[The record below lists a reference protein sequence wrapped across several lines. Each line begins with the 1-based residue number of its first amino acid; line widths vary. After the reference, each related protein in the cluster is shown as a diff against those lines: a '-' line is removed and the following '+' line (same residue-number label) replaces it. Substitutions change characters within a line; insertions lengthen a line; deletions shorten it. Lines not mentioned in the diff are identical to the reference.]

1 MILGFLCSFTL
12 IAASFTTCDPASVRI
27 AGYVEGEYV
36 RMGPIDTARID
47 RIDVRRGDRIEAG
60 TVVAT
65 LETEDAS
72 NVVLESEARL
82 VQAQAQFQ
90 NLRSG
95 KRPEEIAVIEASFAS
110 ARAQQREAERALD
123 RRQDLFN
130 RGVSTQ
136 ADLDQALTARDVAV
150 ARVREIASNLDV
162 ARLPARPDEIK
173 ASENQVAQ
181 ASAALAQAR
190 WRLSQ
195 RKLIAPAAGRIS
207 DVLRRVGE
215 LAGPSAPVLTMLPD
229 GAAKLMLYVP
239 EMQISGMTMG
249 MRLDVRCDGCAPG
262 LSATVTYVSPEPEFT
277 PPVIYSAQTRQKL
290 VYLVEARPDGGQ
302 TPALQ
307 PGQIVDVML
316 QGRR

>member
-1 MILGFLCSFTL
+1 MILGFLCSFGL
-12 IAASFTTCDPASVRI
+12 IAASFSACGGDTVRI

-36 RMGPIDTARID
+36 RLGPIDTARIE
-47 RIDVRRGDRIEAG
+47 RIDVRRGDRVEAG
-60 TVVAT
+60 KAVAA
-65 LETEDAS
+65 LETTDAE
-72 NVVLESEARL
+72 NAVRESEARL
-82 VQAQAQFQ
+82 VQAQAQLD

-95 KRPEEIAVIEASFAS
+95 KRPEEIAVIEANLAS
-110 ARAQQREAERALD
+110 AKAQQREAERALD
-123 RRQDLFN
+123 RRQDLLR

-136 ADLDQALTARDVAV
+136 ADFDQAETARDVA
-150 ARVREIASNLDV
+150 AASVRQNAANLDV

-173 ASENQVAQ
+173 ASENAVEQ
-181 ASAALAQAR
+181 AKAALAQAR

-195 RKLIAPAAGRIS
+195 RQLVAPSAGRIS

-215 LAGPSAPVLTMLPD
+215 LAGPSTPVLLMLPD

-239 EMQISGMTMG
+239 EVRISGVTTG
-249 MRLDVRCDGCAPG
+249 MKLDVRCDGCAPG

-290 VYLVEARPDGGQ
+290 VYLVEARPDGGLQ
-302 TPALQ
+302 SALQ

-316 QGRR
+316 RGQR

>member
-1 MILGFLCSFTL
+1 MILGFLCSFGL
-12 IAASFTTCDPASVRI
+12 IAASFSACGGDTVRI

-36 RMGPIDTARID
+36 RLGPIDTARIE
-47 RIDVRRGDRIEAG
+47 RIDVRRGDRVEAG
-60 TVVAT
+60 KAVAA
-65 LETEDAS
+65 LETTDAK
-72 NVVLESEARL
+72 NAVRESEARL
-82 VQAQAQFQ
+82 VQAQAQLD

-95 KRPEEIAVIEASFAS
+95 RRPEEIAVIEANLAS

-123 RRQDLFN
+123 RRQDLLR

-136 ADLDQALTARDVAV
+136 ADFDQAETARDVA
-150 ARVREIASNLDV
+150 AASVRQNAANLDV

-173 ASENQVAQ
+173 ASENAVEQ
-181 ASAALAQAR
+181 AKAALAQAR

-195 RKLIAPAAGRIS
+195 RQLVAPSAGRIS

-215 LAGPSAPVLTMLPD
+215 LAGPSTPVLLMLPD

-239 EMQISGMTMG
+239 EVRISGVTTG
-249 MRLDVRCDGCAPG
+249 MKLDVRCDGCAAG

-290 VYLVEARPDGGQ
+290 VYLVEARPDGGPQ
-302 TPALQ
+302 SALQ

-316 QGRR
+316 RGQR